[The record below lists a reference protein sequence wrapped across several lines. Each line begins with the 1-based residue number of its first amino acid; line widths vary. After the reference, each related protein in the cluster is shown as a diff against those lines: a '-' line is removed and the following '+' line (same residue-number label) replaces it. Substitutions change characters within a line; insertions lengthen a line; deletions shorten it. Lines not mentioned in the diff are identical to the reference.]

1 MDAKRPLGQA
11 ELRDFPG
18 LVLNIDPDDLK
29 PGASQAQV
37 NVTSARPAALEVRPG
52 FRPVKFEDTQ

>member
-1 MDAKRPLGQA
+1 MKAVNQV

-29 PGASQAQV
+29 PGASQEQI